1 MTSIKPLAVGIC
13 VCGALVATAT
23 PARAGERTSYHFNF
37 GIPAAP
43 GAISVW
49 PTNFYSNVA
58 GYGFEPGSKVVATGG
73 CITSTNTFY
82 FSIKLPEGNYRVTAT
97 LGSKTSSSTTTI
109 KAELRR
115 LMLYHVQTAPGQF
128 ATRSFIVNV
137 RTPKIAG
144 GGEVRL
150 KPREKGLE
158 RRAWDDKLTLEFND
172 THPCIRSLAVEKVNV
187 PTVFIL
193 GDSTVCDQPVEPW
206 ASWGQML
213 PIFFKPNIAISNQAE
228 SGETLADSIG
238 RGRFAKVFSMMK
250 PGDYLFMQF
259 GHNDM
264 KDKRPGAREQ
274 YMSDYKKVIAET
286 RAKGGIPVLVTS
298 MEREAGVNHPTLE
311 GYPEMVRV
319 VAWEEHCPMIDLN
332 TMSLVFYHTLGTNLS
347 KIFVPHQG
355 THFDNY
361 GAYELAKCIVEGI
374 KLDHLPLAKYIV
386 KSFRGFNPAHPDPLN
401 TFYMPVSSRYS
412 MVKPPG
418 S

>member
-1 MTSIKPLAVGIC
+1 MTSIRTFVAGIFL
-13 VCGALVATAT
+13 CGALAATAI
-23 PARAGERTSYHFNF
+23 PAQGGERTSYRFNF
-37 GIPAAP
+37 GAPAAP
-43 GAISVW
+43 GGISIW
-49 PTNFYSNVA
+49 PTNFYSDA
-58 GYGFEPGSKVVATGG
+58 IGYGFESGSKVITAGG
-73 CITSTNTFY
+73 CVASTNTFY
-82 FSIKLPEGNYRVTAT
+82 FSIKLPEGNYRVTVT
-97 LGSKTSSSTTTI
+97 LGSKFGSSTTTI

-115 LMLYHVQTAPGQF
+115 LMLYHIQIAAGQF
-128 ATRSFIVNV
+128 VTRSFIVNV

-144 GGEVRL
+144 DGEVRL

-158 RRAWDDKLTLEFND
+158 RWAWDDKLTLEFND

-213 PIFFKPNIAISNQAE
+213 PVFFKPKIAVSNQAE

-264 KDKRPGAREQ
+264 KNKSPDARAQ
-274 YMSDYKKVIAET
+274 YVADYKKVIAET
-286 RAKGGIPVLVTS
+286 RAKGATPVLVTS
-298 MEREAGVNHPTLE
+298 MEREAGVEYPTLE

-332 TMSLVFYHTLGTNLS
+332 TMSLVFYHALGDNLS

-361 GAYELAKCIVEGI
+361 GAYELAKCIVVGI
-374 KLDHLPLAKYIV
+374 QQDHLPLAKYV
-386 KSFRGFNPAHPDPLN
+386 VNSFKGFNPAHPDPLS
-401 TFYMPVSSRYS
+401 TFYMPASSRYS

-418 S
+418 N